1 MPLQQDINLDDENRE
16 PTTIIRG
23 NWSWREP
30 PLKDG
35 DIIKGGNF
43 SQSVPGTEI
52 CKDNI
57 TLMEMG
63 KFCSIMESNEEVKG
77 VVDYFVEWDYNFLL
91 TNYIKEVLKRYETQ

>member
-1 MPLQQDINLDDENRE
+1 MNIWTPSRYWEVRFLLLAPKEQIMNK
-16 PTTIIRG
+16 II
-23 NWSWREP
+23 E
-30 PLKDG
+30 
-35 DIIKGGNF
+35 
-43 SQSVPGTEI
+43 GTEI